1 MSAPMKDRAA
11 ALFREVQE
19 LLCSQLE
26 TLDGK
31 ARFGRDAWDRP
42 AGGGGL
48 TRVLADGAVIEKGAI
63 NFSEVGGAAPPAL
76 KEHLEVESD
85 TFFATGTSMIFHP
98 QNPHAPTMHANVRY
112 FEAGSTWWFGGGLDM
127 TPYYLYEEDAHAFHR
142 AIKDVCARHP
152 VADYPAWKAWCD
164 RYFHLSHRG
173 EARGIGGIF
182 FDHVSGDPE
191 ALYAFVGDL
200 GRNLLTAYLEILA
213 KRKDTPF
220 TPEQERWQLQR
231 RGRYVEFNLIHD
243 RGTKFGLQTGGRT
256 ESIFVSLPARVR
268 WDYMAEPA
276 AGTPEHELLSL
287 VRGEPRDW

>member
-1 MSAPMKDRAA
+1 MTAMSERAA
-11 ALFREVQE
+11 QVFSEVQE

-26 TLDGK
+26 ALDGG
-31 ARFGRDAWDRP
+31 AGFGRDAWERP
-42 AGGGGL
+42 GGGGGL

-63 NFSEVGGAAPPAL
+63 NFSRVEGEAPAKL
-76 KEHLEVESD
+76 KEHLQVEAD

-98 QNPHAPTMHANVRY
+98 VNPHAPTMHANVRY

-127 TPYYLYEEDAHAFHR
+127 TPYYLYEEDAAAFHR
-142 AIKDVCARHP
+142 SIKEVCGRHE
-152 VADYPAWKAWCD
+152 VADYPAWKRWCD
-164 RYFHLSHRG
+164 EYFHLPHRG
-173 EARGIGGIF
+173 EARGVGGIF
-182 FDHVSGDPE
+182 FDHISGDAE
-191 ALYAFVGDL
+191 QLLAFMEDL
-200 GRNLLTAYLEILA
+200 GTNLLSAYLPILERRRDA
-213 KRKDTPF
+213 AY

-276 AGTPEHELLSL
+276 AGTPEHTLLSM
-287 VRGEPRDW
+287 VRGEPRAW